1 MDYAAPPWP
10 GCGLRQ
16 IFPLTISPFGQTC
29 QAASGT
35 EKPRIIR
42 SRYRK
47 YTVTRNLLTLFL
59 LLMSLNLQ
67 GQNATIEN
75 EYSFTGSLG
84 YNSHFGTEATIG
96 IFLLDKDSSQ
106 SGFIYSFEV
115 GSNYNLETFDLFI
128 NLAAIWSVGIGGTGF
143 EIAFVFNDLNTEYY
157 FSVRPQYS
165 VHLTPFLTFRPGLDF
180 SSAEIIPYF
189 TVVIGWF

>member
-1 MDYAAPPWP
+1 MRSALA
-10 GCGLRQ
+10 GLRPSAD
-16 IFPLTISPFGQTC
+16 FSFDNFALRANLSSRFGHGKTSHNPL
-29 QAASGT
+29 
-35 EKPRIIR
+35 
-42 SRYRK
+42 RYRK